1 MRTGIAL
8 AVISLVLLFVWERV
22 DVVRVGYQIERLKSE
37 KAALQRERDELRVKL
52 SGLTAPDRIA
62 RVAMGQLGMVRPRQ
76 GQVVL
81 VKVPA
86 QTPGPTGPAS
96 MVLRLVKFDSTKRS
110 Q

>member
-8 AVISLVLLFVWERV
+8 AVMSLVLLFVWERV
-22 DVVRVGYQIERLKSE
+22 DVVRVGYHIERLKSE
-37 KAALQRERDELRVKL
+37 KAALERERDELRVKL

-76 GQVVL
+76 GQVIL

-86 QTPGPTGPAS
+86 QTPDPTGPAS
-96 MVLRLVKFDSTKRS
+96 MVLGLAKFASTKRS
-110 Q
+110 H